1 MYITCEKL
9 CSQVSS
15 KNVPFRPR
23 WAAHAS
29 PALRTR
35 TDYQSVGLQLHVYP
49 AWRCV
54 LSSFASSPKSSNTF
68 EQVVFD
74 ITQLFILLNLFGR
87 ENWEYE
93 KTWLVKFLVTRSG
106 ELGRSKK
113 CGRKFAEFHFFSINF
128 ISSDVEKYEGK
139 KKRSSQQKLRVSA
152 HSAARYATIIPS
164 LANPLFSLQPLEGSF
179 AIRAPST
186 WRCEIMVYGRSPTDE
201 NLRTLIARMHTR
213 RLTHNPVA
221 IFRTQSRSK
230 WRQLALV

>member
-1 MYITCEKL
+1 MYITCEKP
-9 CSQVSS
+9 CYQVPS

-35 TDYQSVGLQLHVYP
+35 TDYQSVGLQLHAYP
-49 AWRCV
+49 TWHCI
-54 LSSFASSPKSSNTF
+54 LSSIVFSPKSSNTF
-68 EQVVFD
+68 EQVVFN
-74 ITQLFILLNLFGR
+74 ITRLFILLINHFSEKI
-87 ENWEYE
+87 ENMRKHDW
-93 KTWLVKFLVTRSG
+93 RSFSLRAL
-106 ELGRSKK
+106 ESFKDVRSVAVNS
-113 CGRKFAEFHFFSINF
+113 RSFTFFQLT
-128 ISSDVEKYEGK
+128 SSRRMWKSTKK

-186 WRCEIMVYGRSPTDE
+186 WRCGIMVYGRSPTDE